1 MICIAIT
8 AVAFDAISSSLPIGS
23 IAYEAEVNA
32 KGERLIWLE
41 RWWADTLDALRG
53 KGESYSEVILRVA
66 AVGPK
71 SLNDCRSAK

>member
-41 RWWADTLDALRG
+41 RRWADTLDALRG
-53 KGESYSEVILRVA
+53 KGESYSDVIIRLEEVRHESLR
-66 AVGPK
+66 
-71 SLNDCRSAK
+71 S